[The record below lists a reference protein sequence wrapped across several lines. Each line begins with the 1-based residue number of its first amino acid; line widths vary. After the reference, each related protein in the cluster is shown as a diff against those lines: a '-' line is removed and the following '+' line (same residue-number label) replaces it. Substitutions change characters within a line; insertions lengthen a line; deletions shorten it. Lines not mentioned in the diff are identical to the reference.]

1 MLHCNIHELIE
12 RAEKFD
18 LNSSDEDSPYLRH
31 CVNLVEY
38 TKKEGKYVNPNMEV
52 LGSSID
58 FRTLFT
64 QYREKGTIEIGE
76 TAIECNSYNN
86 DDTFTSQYFFYKL
99 ATLMNDRKIIFV
111 FMDLSN
117 YLIQEFDDDT
127 HENLTHSVAY
137 IFYPTRKGKYN
148 MYYINSHG
156 KFLKTYDSYDYSLS
170 SHRSK
175 EVAIPE
181 KDVCMEFLINNA
193 IVNSLNKYLETYE
206 HKITVLYS
214 STKLYNYLHFN
225 LQNGDNHGTCFIFPY
240 VLWHELMF
248 AFKEEHTCGSVY
260 KERSRVTWSP
270 SITTMTLK
278 DTLDGKNIQ
287 RLMELIYSKYDSQ
300 LEYIIQKNFYKSL
313 ETRRTLI
320 DKNIESRTAYFTKG
334 IMYKILSRFQESSE
348 WIKETTDMKEIV
360 STLE

>member
-1 MLHCNIHELIE
+1 MMLHCNIHELIE

-137 IFYPTRKGKYN
+137 IFYPSRKGKYN
-148 MYYINSHG
+148 MYYING
-156 KFLKTYDSYDYSLS
+156 RKVDNKIIDLDFTFEDFIQETDEDLKACMITVIKEKRGQQSL
-170 SHRSK
+170 
-175 EVAIPE
+175 
-181 KDVCMEFLINNA
+181 MEFLGSE
-193 IVNSLNKYLETYE
+193 IVDEKTIE
-206 HKITVLYS
+206 H
-214 STKLYNYLHFN
+214 
-225 LQNGDNHGTCFIFPY
+225 
-240 VLWHELMF
+240 
-248 AFKEEHTCGSVY
+248 
-260 KERSRVTWSP
+260 
-270 SITTMTLK
+270 
-278 DTLDGKNIQ
+278 
-287 RLMELIYSKYDSQ
+287 
-300 LEYIIQKNFYKSL
+300 
-313 ETRRTLI
+313 
-320 DKNIESRTAYFTKG
+320 ESG
-334 IMYKILSRFQESSE
+334 H
-348 WIKETTDMKEIV
+348 KEIV
-360 STLE
+360 RLWKTKKSYGFLQDRFGNMNQPYCWSEMICPSTNSTYLVDSIKLSFELPSIFIN